1 VEPPG
6 SHGECAVFDGAEVK
20 YMSKAVMRNV
30 FVYSILIIV
39 ISFLGWPAESKTF
52 EVEFTFMP
60 GRPGR
65 SVCLAGTFN
74 NWSIT
79 ATPMEDADG
88 DGIWKI
94 VLSLPRGEHQ
104 YKFVVDG
111 TVWVTDMKAEAFR
124 DDGYGGRN
132 SVVIVGD
139 TELLKAECSAGD
151 GQIVTE
157 ALWHENA
164 SPYVEREGSTTVAV
178 RLRTRTSDVERV
190 RMEYALNL
198 SSHEGCADG
207 FDNQARGSVR
217 GSIPMEP
224 YATAGGFTYY
234 RAVIP
239 ASHGLLCYRFVLEDG
254 DTRIWYSPA
263 GANRYAPGADD
274 GFELDLAGL
283 SVFQTPEWVKDAVF
297 YQIFPERFANGD
309 PANDPFAVRSW
320 GGTPTAG
327 NFFGGDFQGVIDNI
341 SYLEELGITA
351 IWFNPIFE
359 APSNHKYDT
368 SDYMKI
374 DPSFGGLDK
383 FKEMVSALHAA
394 GIKVILDGVFNH
406 TGYNFWAFQDIVAK
420 GRDSRYVNWYH
431 IHDFPIRRSPKPN
444 YEAWW
449 GFPDLPQLN
458 MENSEVRSYILDV
471 VTYWME
477 LGVDGWRLDVP
488 NEIGH
493 FFWREFRDHVKRINP
508 DAYIIGEIWHN
519 GSAWLQGDQFDAV
532 MNYVFRDAV
541 LDFFARKTCK
551 ASDFMGRLES
561 TRADYPDAASM
572 VLLNLLGSHDT
583 ERVYT
588 AFRGNKNLMVPAI
601 VFQMT
606 YPGAPIV
613 YYGDE
618 IGMRGS
624 KDPGCRGTMVW
635 DESKQDRELLQL
647 YKGLIRLRKSSIALR
662 RGNMRWLLVD
672 DPTRSFAFSRH
683 YEGETV
689 VVAVCAGDTGVS
701 VDLAMDSVSDGTVF
715 VDAFTGQAHEVA
727 GGRLEVFDL
736 GPGEARILVAG
747 TPEKNPEK
755 NP

>member
-1 VEPPG
+1 MEPPG

-39 ISFLGWPAESKTF
+39 ISFLGLPAESKTF

-60 GRPGR
+60 GRPVR

-79 ATPMEDADG
+79 ATPMEDTDG
-88 DGIWKI
+88 DGTWKI

-111 TVWVTDMKAEAFR
+111 TVWVTDMKAEEFR

-139 TELLKAECSAGD
+139 TELLKAECRDGD

-157 ALWHENA
+157 ALWHENV
-164 SPYVEREGSTTVAV
+164 SPYVERESSTTVAV
-178 RLRTRTSDVERV
+178 RLRTRTSDVEKV
-190 RMEYALNL
+190 RMEYALDL

-207 FDNQARGSVR
+207 FDNQVRGSVR
-217 GSIPMEP
+217 GSVPMEP

-254 DTRIWYSPA
+254 DTKIWYSPA

-274 GFELDLAGL
+274 WFELDLAGL

-309 PANDPFAVRSW
+309 PTNDPFAVRSW
-320 GGTPTAG
+320 GGTPTTG

-374 DPSFGGLDK
+374 DPSFGDLGK

-458 MENSEVRSYILDV
+458 MENPEVRSYILDV

-493 FFWREFRDHVKRINP
+493 FFWREFRDHVKRIDP
-508 DAYIIGEIWHN
+508 DAYIVGEIWHN

>member
-111 TVWVTDMKAEAFR
+111 TVWVTDMKAEEFR

-368 SDYMKI
+368 ADYMKI

-508 DAYIIGEIWHN
+508 DAYIVGEIWHN

-672 DPTRSFAFSRH
+672 DPTRSFAFSR
-683 YEGETV
+683 
-689 VVAVCAGDTGVS
+689 S
-701 VDLAMDSVSDGTVF
+701 
-715 VDAFTGQAHEVA
+715 FTDPAS
-727 GGRLEVFDL
+727 
-736 GPGEARILVAG
+736 GPLSFHS
-747 TPEKNPEK
+747 
-755 NP
+755 

>member
-1 VEPPG
+1 MEPPG

-320 GGTPTAG
+320 GGTPTTG

-406 TGYNFWAFQDIVAK
+406 TGYSFWAFQDIVAK

-458 MENSEVRSYILDV
+458 MENPEVRSYILDV

-493 FFWREFRDHVKRINP
+493 FFWREFRDHVKGINP
-508 DAYIIGEIWHN
+508 DAYIVGEIWHN